1 MGSKFTL
8 SNHLTLKDKPHP
20 FVRLGDAYDDSHLPG
35 ADQGHEPLGSRRVW
49 VRLSFLFFPLF
60 SGAEKKEKVKT
71 DTGRND
77 FRRVCLFK
85 CVCMCVCVCV
95 RERESE

>member
-49 VRLSFLFFPLF
+49 VSLSFLSFL
-60 SGAEKKEKVKT
+60 SSLEQKRKRMMKR
-71 DTGRND
+71 DTGRDD
-77 FRRVCLFK
+77 FLRVSLFQ
-85 CVCMCVCVCV
+85 CVCVCV
-95 RERESE
+95 